1 MTHQLINKKIIIYI
15 FILFILSTT
24 TNKKLSLSLFNLNE
38 FHINGL
44 NSVETQK
51 VYKDLMV
58 FKNSNIFKLKKEE
71 ILKIIYSNDI
81 IQEFYIHIKYPST
94 LNIEIKKTNFLAI
107 TKKNEIDYLIGENG
121 KLIELV
127 DKNLDLPFIFG
138 NVDIENFLHFKN
150 IIDYSKFHFEN
161 IQKLYY
167 FKSNRWD
174 IITKEGLT
182 LKLPQLLDEE
192 KLNLIFKIIKNNN
205 FNKSKIIDF
214 RQDYMIVINE

>member
-1 MTHQLINKKIIIYI
+1 MTHQLINRKIIIYI